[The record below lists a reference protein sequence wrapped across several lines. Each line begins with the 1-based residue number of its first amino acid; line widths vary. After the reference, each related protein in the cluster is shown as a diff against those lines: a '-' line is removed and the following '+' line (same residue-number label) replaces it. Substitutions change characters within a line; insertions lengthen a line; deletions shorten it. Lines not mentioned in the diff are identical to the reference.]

1 MNLNLLIR
9 LIMTRIQE
17 IPSIN
22 RTKEEVQ
29 KQIDTFLSFSTSI
42 FEGSKPLSDEE
53 KEYIKEKVFSNV
65 YLVLEEGIALT
76 KKNTNFT
83 PWLSNERS
91 SIDFYYWNRYKTY
104 LISKKGWAEGIVSTL
119 DKDSDKILDLLGNP
133 KDTSS
138 WLRRGLII
146 GDIQSGKTA
155 NYTSLMNKAADAGYQ
170 VILLFTGTTE
180 NLRMQTQSRIDMEFI
195 GMPSG
200 IANNT
205 EFDSH
210 WAPIGVG
217 EIDGQPKKQPISFT
231 SVLNDFRTAG
241 ANQVTQQLQEN
252 GTYVFVI
259 KKNKRILD
267 TLSDWLAKN
276 NPKKDGAYDLSALI
290 IDDEADNAS
299 INTNKPDANP
309 TTINKGI
316 RKILSNFARA
326 SYLAVTATPYANIFI
341 DGENLDADEN
351 VDLFPSD
358 YIYLLSTSNEYV
370 GASAL
375 FSEDID
381 PQKQN
386 CIERIDSEEMEEKLP
401 LKHKKD
407 SLSINSVEDLPETL
421 MESVRYYLLAQG
433 LLDYKLGMSPHRSML
448 INVSRFTIVQNNIK
462 NALDRW
468 LRNDV
473 WDSIKNNHM
482 MPDWANSQ
490 NTKEFYELKQIWDK
504 YHLEDVYKIPWKTYS
519 KNKLWESISKVEI
532 ISVNQSNESSRLNYE
547 NYKDGYRVIAV
558 GGFSLSRGLTLEG
571 LVVSFFY
578 RNSKAYDTLMQMG
591 RWFGYRS
598 DYIELFKIWMSE
610 DSISWYETIV
620 EATENLKLQIETM
633 NKAGRS
639 PSDFGLAVQ
648 RQPLSRLLIT
658 ARNKMIHTEEG
669 QKLPV
674 MISGNLIETP
684 RLEYDLETNRKNGIL
699 IKEFVKEIYDQS
711 KLSSSEI
718 YTGSS
723 ILLTDIPK
731 ENIASLV
738 KQFQSDKWNLDYQ
751 SEGLFEYIKNDVEF
765 SSWDVAIVSTKSA
778 EFGIEK
784 YETNVGIIKINR
796 QSRSVSVDAAN
807 NIFKIGKKSVRVG
820 SGGITKIGLPIKQIE
835 SIQKDNE
842 AKGNITY
849 DANYLSVER
858 KPLLLL
864 YSVKIV
870 KEKNKH
876 KKERNIENDPLFQD
890 QTIYAIGLGFPNS
903 TRETPTKYVQY
914 IYNPIAVQLYLGF
927 EENLWE
933 DEDEE

>member
-1 MNLNLLIR
+1 MTQENLNLLIR
-9 LIMTRIQE
+9 LIMIRVQE
-17 IPSIN
+17 ISSSN
-22 RTKEEVQ
+22 RTKDEVQ
-29 KQIDTFLSFSTSI
+29 KQIDTFLKVSTII
-42 FEGSKPLSDEE
+42 FEGSQELSEIE
-53 KEYIKEKVFSNV
+53 KEYIIERVFSKV
-65 YLVLEEGIALT
+65 YLVLQEGIALT
-76 KKNTNFT
+76 NQKTDFS
-83 PWLSNERS
+83 PWLSNERA
-91 SIDFYYWNRYKTY
+91 SIDFYYWERYKEY
-104 LISKKGWAEGIVSTL
+104 LIRKKGWAGGIVSTL

-133 KDTSS
+133 KDTTS

-155 NYTSLMNKAADAGYQ
+155 NYTSIMNKAADAGYQ

-200 IANNT
+200 IVNNA
-205 EFDSH
+205 EVDSH

-217 EIDGQPKKQPISFT
+217 EIEGKPKKQPISFT
-231 SVLNDFRTAG
+231 SVLNDFRVAG
-241 ANQVTQQLQEN
+241 ANQITQQLQED

-259 KKNKRILD
+259 KKNKRIID

-276 NPKKDGAYDLSALI
+276 NPKKDGVYNLSALI

-299 INTNKPDANP
+299 INTNKPDADP
-309 TTINKGI
+309 TTINRGI

-341 DGENLDADEN
+341 DGENLDATDN

-358 YIYLLSTSNEYV
+358 YIYLLSTSKEYV

-375 FSEDID
+375 FAEDVD
-381 PQKQN
+381 PQNEN
-386 CIERIDSEEMEEKLP
+386 CIEEIDSDEMENILP

-407 SLSINSVEDLPETL
+407 SLTINSVDDLPECL

-433 LLDYKLGMSPHRSML
+433 LMDYKLGMSPHRSML
-448 INVSRFTIVQNNIK
+448 INVSRFTLVQNNIK
-462 NALDRW
+462 NALDSW

-473 WDSIKNNHM
+473 WGCIKNNHM
-482 MPDWANSQ
+482 RPKWADSP
-490 NTKEFYELKQIWDK
+490 NTKEFYNLKQVWDK
-504 YHLEDVYKIPWKTYS
+504 YKLEAIYNIPWETFS
-519 KNKLWESISKVEI
+519 SDKLWDSISKVEI
-532 ISVNQSNESSRLNYE
+532 ISVNQSNESSLLDYNNHKE
-547 NYKDGYRVIAV
+547 GYRVIAV

-578 RNSKAYDTLMQMG
+578 RNSRAYDTLMQMG

-598 DYIELFKIWMSE
+598 NYLELFKIWMSE
-610 DSISWYETIV
+610 DSTSWYETIV

-669 QKLPV
+669 QRLPV

-684 RLEYDLETNRKNGIL
+684 RLDYNLETNRQNGNH
-699 IKEFVKEIYDQS
+699 IKRFIKQIYEIGEKPS
-711 KLSSSEI
+711 NEI

-723 ILLTDIPK
+723 ILLTKIPK
-731 ENIASLV
+731 SNVASLV

-751 SEGLFEYIKNDVEF
+751 SEGLFDYIENDREF
-765 SSWDVAIVSTKSA
+765 PFWDVAIVSTSSS
-778 EFGIEK
+778 EFEPEE
-784 YETNVGIIKINR
+784 YETNSGVIFINR
-796 QSRSVSVDAAN
+796 QDRTTTVVN
-807 NIFKIGKKSVRVG
+807 KILKIGKKSVRVG
-820 SGGITKIGLPIKQIE
+820 SGGITKIGLTQEQIDKIRE
-835 SIQKDNE
+835 DNA
-842 AKGNITY
+842 AKGKKNY

-858 KPLLLL
+858 NPLLLL
-864 YSVKIV
+864 YSLKIKPDTS
-870 KEKNKH
+870 KEENKG
-876 KKERNIENDPLFQD
+876 KVNDPLFQD
-890 QTIYAIGLGFPNS
+890 QTVYAIGLGFPNS
-903 TRETPTKYVQY
+903 GRDLPTRYVQY
-914 IYNPIAVQLYLGF
+914 IYNPVAVQQYLGF